1 MTSFERKQ
9 LRGQTKNLNCR
20 AQLKKKIKLTN
31 EYKKKQRIPMSNKLN
46 DDEWDFFKIIKK
58 WLKLTRPIL
67 QNLWHGSWCRITT
80 WKSNPKKI
88 M

>member
-31 EYKKKQRIPMSNKLN
+31 EYKKKQRIPISNKLN
-46 DDEWDFFKIIKK
+46 DDE
-58 WLKLTRPIL
+58 
-67 QNLWHGSWCRITT
+67 
-80 WKSNPKKI
+80 
-88 M
+88 